1 MSKKI
6 ISRRLAKKVPVILQM
21 EALECGAAS
30 LAMVLAY
37 YKKYIPLEQLRSD
50 CNVSRDGST
59 AKYIN
64 LAARH
69 HGLEAKGFRMSLEKI
84 KKETEFPMIIHW
96 NFNHFVVLCGFKGG
110 KAIIND
116 PAAGRVAADMEEFD
130 RSFTGIALKFKPSEG
145 FKPSGRPKSVMS
157 FVKNSLRG
165 SGSTLAFILT
175 MGLIMSVIGLVKPV
189 FYKVFTDDILIGG
202 AYDKMQPLMLAMGAA
217 LLLGFIAELLRSLY
231 LAKLQA
237 KMSIG
242 SSSSFMWHVLRLPV
256 DFFSQRFAGDIASRQ
271 ESNNAIAGSLC
282 TQLAPTVL
290 DVVMIGVYLLVMIF
304 YSLPMAMIGVAV
316 AVINILVMQM
326 VSKQNVNASK
336 SIQRDS
342 GKLSGVMISAVS
354 MIETIKASG
363 SETGFFEKIS
373 GYQTKYNN
381 AMLDLKRRNTIIGI
395 VPQLLSGISAGA
407 ILMTGVYNIFNG
419 RFTVGALM
427 AFQSFMTMFLAP
439 VGSLVNSI
447 QVFQDMSG
455 NMERVEDVMNYKPD
469 VEFAPEITEEEY
481 EKLSGEVELKDISF
495 GYSALAPALI
505 ENFSL
510 KAKKGSMT
518 ALVGGSGS
526 GKSTLAKVISGLYR
540 QRSGEILF
548 DGKPVSEIDRY
559 VFTGSVAVVDQ
570 GISLFSGTIRDN
582 ITMWDETI
590 PEEILVEACRDACIH
605 NDIMALPDGYD
616 SIIAE
621 GGGNFSGGQRQRLEI
636 ARAFA
641 ARPSIIILDEA
652 TSALDPMTEK
662 LVMDAVKRRGM
673 TCFVIAHR
681 LSTIRDAD
689 EIIMLEYGKEVER
702 GTHKSLIEK
711 NGKYAA
717 LVRSE

>member
-1 MSKKI
+1 
-6 ISRRLAKKVPVILQM
+6 
-21 EALECGAAS
+21 
-30 LAMVLAY
+30 
-37 YKKYIPLEQLRSD
+37 
-50 CNVSRDGST
+50 
-59 AKYIN
+59 
-64 LAARH
+64 
-69 HGLEAKGFRMSLEKI
+69 
-84 KKETEFPMIIHW
+84 
-96 NFNHFVVLCGFKGG
+96 
-110 KAIIND
+110 
-116 PAAGRVAADMEEFD
+116 
-130 RSFTGIALKFKPSEG
+130 
-145 FKPSGRPKSVMS
+145 
-157 FVKNSLRG
+157 
-165 SGSTLAFILT
+165 
-175 MGLIMSVIGLVKPV
+175 
-189 FYKVFTDDILIGG
+189 
-202 AYDKMQPLMLAMGAA
+202 
-217 LLLGFIAELLRSLY
+217 
-231 LAKLQA
+231 
-237 KMSIG
+237 
-242 SSSSFMWHVLRLPV
+242 
-256 DFFSQRFAGDIASRQ
+256 
-271 ESNNAIAGSLC
+271 
-282 TQLAPTVL
+282 
-290 DVVMIGVYLLVMIF
+290 MIGVYLAVMIY
-304 YSLPMAMIGVAV
+304 YSFPMAMIGVAV
-316 AVINILVMQM
+316 AVINIIVMQM
-326 VSKQNVNASK
+326 VSKQNTNAAK

-373 GYQTKYNN
+373 GYQTKFNN

-395 VPQLLSGISAGA
+395 VPQILSGISTGA
-407 ILMTGVYNIFNG
+407 VLMIGVYNIFNG
-419 RFTVGALM
+419 NFTIGSLM
-427 AFQSFMTMFLAP
+427 AFQSFMTLFLSP
-439 VGSLVNSI
+439 VVSLVNSI

-469 VEFAPEITEEEY
+469 VEFAPETSDKEY
-481 EKLSGEVELKDISF
+481 KKLSGTVELKDISF

-505 ENFSL
+505 ENFNL

-548 DGKPVSEIDRY
+548 DGKPISEIDRY

-570 GISLFSGTIRDN
+570 SISLFSGTVRDN
-582 ITMWDETI
+582 ITMWDTTI
-590 PEEILVEACRDACIH
+590 PEEVIVEACRDACIH
-605 NDIMALPDGYD
+605 SDIMALPDGYD
-616 SIIAE
+616 SVIAE

-711 NGKYAA
+711 DGKYAA
-717 LVRSE
+717 LVKSE

>member
-1 MSKKI
+1 MSKKLT
-6 ISRRLAKKVPVILQM
+6 SKHLAKKVPVILQM

-30 LAMVLAY
+30 LAMILAY
-37 YKKYIPLEQLRSD
+37 YKKYVPLEQLRSD

-69 HGLEAKGFRMSLEKI
+69 HGMQAKGYRLSLDKI
-84 KKETEFPMIIHW
+84 KSETEFPMIIHW

-110 KAIIND
+110 KAVIND
-116 PAAGRVAADMEEFD
+116 PASGRVLVDMEEFD
-130 RSFTGIALKFKPSEG
+130 RSFTGIALKIKPSES
-145 FKPSGRPKSVMS
+145 FEPSGKPKSVMS

-165 SGSTLAFILT
+165 SAGTLVFILT
-175 MGLIMSVIGLVKPV
+175 LGLIISVIGLIKPV
-189 FYKVFTDDILIGG
+189 FYKIFTDDILIGG
-202 AYDKMQPLMLAMGAA
+202 ESDKMQSLLLAMGAA
-217 LLLGFIAELLRSLY
+217 LILGFIAEMLRSLY

-242 SSSSFMWHVLRLPV
+242 SPSSFMWHVLRLPV

-271 ESNNAIAGSLC
+271 ESNNAIASSLC
-282 TQLAPTVL
+282 TKLAPTIL
-290 DVVMIGVYLLVMIF
+290 DVIMIGIYLTVMIY
-304 YSLPMAMIGVAV
+304 YSLPMAMIGIAV
-316 AVINILVMQM
+316 AVINIIVMQA
-326 VSKQNVNASK
+326 VSKQNTNAAK

-342 GKLSGVMISAVS
+342 GKLSGIMISAVS

-381 AMLDLKRRNTIIGI
+381 AMLDLKRRNT
-395 VPQLLSGISAGA
+395 GISTGA
-407 ILMTGVYNIFNG
+407 ILMIGVYNIFNG
-419 RFTVGALM
+419 SFTIGALM
-427 AFQSFMTMFLAP
+427 AFQSFMTLFLTP

-469 VEFAPEITEEEY
+469 VEISHEIIEGEY
-481 EKLSGEVELKDISF
+481 EKLSGKVELKDISF
-495 GYSALAPALI
+495 GYSSLAPALI
-505 ENFSL
+505 EGFNL
-510 KAKKGSMT
+510 TAEKGSMT

-526 GKSTLAKVISGLYR
+526 GKSTLAKVISGLYK

-548 DGKPVSEIDRY
+548 DGKPISEIDRY
-559 VFTGSVAVVDQ
+559 VFTGSLAVVDQ
-570 GISLFSGTIRDN
+570 SISLFSGTIRDN
-582 ITMWDETI
+582 ITMWDETV
-590 PEEILVEACRDACIH
+590 PEEVIVEACKDACIH
-605 NDIMALPDGYD
+605 SDIMALPEGYD
-616 SIIAE
+616 SVIAE

-641 ARPSIIILDEA
+641 ARSSIIILDEA

-711 NGKYAA
+711 DGKYAA
-717 LVRSE
+717 LVKSE